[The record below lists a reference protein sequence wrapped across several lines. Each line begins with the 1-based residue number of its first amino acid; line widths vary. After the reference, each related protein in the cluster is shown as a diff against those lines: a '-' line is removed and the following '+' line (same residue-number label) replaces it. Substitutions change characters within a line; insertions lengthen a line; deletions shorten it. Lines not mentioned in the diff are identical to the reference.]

1 MKEVMLSTSDNP
13 YNPFTQFNEW
23 YVFDRSHGY
32 DCCGY
37 LDRIARTSLEL
48 SEKDNNQAIDQAIDE
63 ILSYN
68 LSGNYIKVEH
78 EVED

>member
-1 MKEVMLSTSDNP
+1 MLSTSDNP

-23 YVFDRSHGY
+23 YAFDRSHGY

-37 LDRIARTSLEL
+37 LDRIARTSIEL
-48 SEKDNNQAIDQAIDE
+48 SEKDNHQAIDQAIDE

-68 LSGNYIKVEH
+68 LSGNYIKVER
-78 EVED
+78 ETES

>member
-1 MKEVMLSTSDNP
+1 MLSTSDNP
-13 YNPFTQFNEW
+13 YDPFTQFDEW
-23 YVFDRSHGY
+23 YTFDVSHGY

-63 ILSYN
+63 ILMYN
-68 LSGNYIKVEH
+68 LSGNYIKVERNI
-78 EVED
+78 E